1 MTAPPENSGVRM
13 DVARSGPTA
22 SALPAGFVSPRR
34 QRPTK
39 EENDDPNKY
48 DAILS
53 QQLWLARLLQ
63 EEALRDAT
71 DSESEAS
78 TESPADE
85 QGEKVRQLM
94 DNLGTL
100 WSSVSAHARTRLT
113 AGFSLAKIIPGNL
126 KFGVIKTGRKIQL

>member
-1 MTAPPENSGVRM
+1 M

-113 AGFSLAKIIPGNL
+113 AGGHPCSLAKIIPG
-126 KFGVIKTGRKIQL
+126 KH

>member
-13 DVARSGPTA
+13 DVARSSPTA

-63 EEALRDAT
+63 EEALRMRRFQ
-71 DSESEAS
+71 SEAS
-78 TESPADE
+78 TESPPMS
-85 QGEKVRQLM
+85 R
-94 DNLGTL
+94 
-100 WSSVSAHARTRLT
+100 ARRC
-113 AGFSLAKIIPGNL
+113 GS
-126 KFGVIKTGRKIQL
+126 